1 MYKTEQKPIKKLGCM
16 KNFNTKNAL
25 FIIDGSS
32 FLYRA
37 YYGVRPLSTTKG
49 VPVHA
54 VYGFCRMI
62 KRIIDSF
69 NPTHIIVAWDSKG
82 PTVRHA
88 IYPEYKSTRQA
99 APSDLTAQKDM
110 IKLFAETIGL
120 AQIDKQGVEADDLM
134 YSLALDAKKREQ
146 TSIIITADKDLG
158 QVLQEKI
165 VIFDPFK
172 DTLITAES
180 LEAKLGFGIDK
191 LIFYYAL
198 IGDSSDAIPGVKG
211 IGPKTALEL
220 VQQFDSLKQLYS
232 DLDLVE
238 KVSLREKLRV
248 SEKEAFLSEH
258 LFKIIYYELDV
269 TEKSVL
275 FDAKNWDNALDFF
288 KKLEFNSLVKSIEA
302 TKQSSLFP
310 AVHQYK
316 ADREFILIQTED
328 QLIALCQKI
337 KIAGSCAL
345 DTETTGLLPLQDKLV
360 GISVCITEGT
370 AYYIPYAHT
379 TGELQLSPETIVAHI
394 KPVFEDS
401 GIKKYIHNAQF
412 DMLVLFHAGIHIQGL
427 ELDTMIAAHLLGNEA
442 QRVGL
447 KYLSEHFFNEPMQ
460 SFAHMVKKTGCA
472 TFDQIPLDQ
481 AVSYAAHDAHQTFLL
496 ARLFLKKLTE
506 EKLSDYY
513 NSIEQPL
520 LLVLLDLYKEG
531 ITVDQ
536 QILEQLDLAVMDA
549 LIALKK
555 IILSFMPEEQ
565 KDINLNAPRQ
575 IEHLLFTVLGLTPLK
590 KTAQKTGYSTDFEV
604 LQELAKKH
612 HIPGLI
618 IRHRE
623 LAKLKSTY
631 IEGLTPCIDKKTG
644 RIHTTL
650 SQTSTA
656 TGRLASYDPNL
667 QNIPLDSLGLPI
679 HIRSAFRAP
688 EGKLFIALD
697 YSQIE
702 LRVLAYLSQ
711 DKELIEAFTHDQDI
725 HIRTAANIFQIPLDQ
740 VNSEQRQ
747 TGKKINFSILYGLT
761 PYGLSKDL
769 GISFKEAQL
778 SIDRYFGCYA
788 GVKEWMDKTL
798 ASAQEQGHV
807 STFWGR
813 RRTIPGIYEKNKN
826 LHEAAERMAI
836 NTVAQG
842 TAAEIMK
849 LGMIRVHKLIKTKEL
864 PAALILQ
871 IHDEIVLT
879 VDQDRAQELADLIR
893 YELESV
899 VMWNIPLKV
908 SVKIGE
914 NWEQITK

>member
-1 MYKTEQKPIKKLGCM
+1 M

-37 YYGVRPLSTTKG
+37 YYGVRPLSTTQG
-49 VPVHA
+49 IPVHA

-62 KRIIDSF
+62 KRVIDSF
-69 NPTHIIVAWDSKG
+69 NPTHLIVAWDSKG
-82 PTVRHA
+82 PTVRHD
-88 IYPEYKSTRQA
+88 IYPAYKSTRQA

-110 IKLFAETIGL
+110 IKLFADTIGL
-120 AQIDKQGVEADDLM
+120 PQIDKAGVEADDLM
-134 YSLALDAKKREQ
+134 YSLALDAKKRGQ

-180 LEAKLGFGIDK
+180 LEVKLGFGIDK
-191 LIFYYAL
+191 LVFYYAL

-220 VQQFDSLKQLYS
+220 VQKFDSLKHLYTN
-232 DLDLVE
+232 LDLVE
-238 KVSLREKLRV
+238 KASLQEKLRL
-248 SEKEAFLSEH
+248 SEKEAFLSEQ
-258 LFKIIYYELDV
+258 LFQIIYYELNIS
-269 TEKSVL
+269 EESVL
-275 FDAKNWDNALDFF
+275 FDPKNWNNALDFF
-288 KKLEFNSLVKSIEA
+288 KKLEFHSLVKAISAKE
-302 TKQSSLFP
+302 QGSLFSQE
-310 AVHQYK
+310 HQYK

-328 QLIALCQKI
+328 QLIDLCQEI
-337 KIAGSCAL
+337 KAAGACAL
-345 DTETTGLLPLQDKLV
+345 DTETTGLLPLEDKLV
-360 GISVCITEGT
+360 GISVCIAEGK
-370 AYYIPYAHT
+370 AYYIPYGHT
-379 TGELQLSPETIVAHI
+379 TGEVQLSEEMIKSHI
-394 KPVFEDS
+394 KPIFEDTA
-401 GIKKYIHNAQF
+401 IKKYIHHAQF
-412 DMLVLFHAGIHIQGL
+412 DMLVLFNAGITIQGL

-496 ARLFLKKLTE
+496 ARLFSKKLTE
-506 EKLSDYY
+506 EKLLDYY
-513 NSIEQPL
+513 KHIEQPL

-531 ITVDQ
+531 IAVDQ
-536 QILEQLDLAVMDA
+536 QVLEQLDLAVMDE
-549 LIALKK
+549 LTSLKK
-555 IILSFMPEEQ
+555 SILSFMPEEQ

-590 KTAQKTGYSTDFEV
+590 KTVQKTGYSTDFEV

-631 IEGLTPCIDKKTG
+631 IEGLIPCIHKKTG

-656 TGRLASYDPNL
+656 TGRLASHDPNL
-667 QNIPLDSLGLPI
+667 QNIPIDSLGLPI
-679 HIRSAFRAP
+679 HIRSAFIAP
-688 EGKLFIALD
+688 EGKFFIALD

-711 DKELIEAFTHDQDI
+711 DKELIEAFTYDQDI
-725 HIRTAANIFQIPLDQ
+725 HIRTAANIFQIPLEQ
-740 VNSEQRQ
+740 VNPEQRQ

-769 GISFKEAQL
+769 GISFKEAQI
-778 SIDRYFGCYA
+778 SIERYFACYA
-788 GVKEWMDKTL
+788 GVKEWMNKTL
-798 ASAQEQGHV
+798 ASTQEQGSV
-807 STFWGR
+807 KTLWGR
-813 RRTIPGIYEKNKN
+813 RRAIAGIYEKNKN

-849 LGMIRVHKLIKTKEL
+849 LGMIRVHELIKTKNL
-864 PAALILQ
+864 PASLVLQ
-871 IHDEIVLT
+871 IHDEILVT
-879 VDQDRAQELADLIR
+879 VDKNQAQEVADLIKH
-893 YELESV
+893 ELESV
-899 VMWNIPLKV
+899 VTWNIPLKV
-908 SVKIGE
+908 SVKIGQ
-914 NWEQITK
+914 NWEEVTK